1 MYPFFEVAV
10 KRFDDGL
17 QQCAIGDQK
26 AFRFSCLMGED
37 GLPQGNSPV
46 LKKALA
52 GDPQDA
58 AAADTN
64 SLMATLAG
72 SAMEQ
77 LSDIEPGKA
86 LVLQAAADCFMD
98 AGFSATSIDD
108 VAARLGATKGRVYHY
123 YRSKADLFFD
133 VHRTGMRIN
142 LSSIEPIAAGDGS
155 ALERLKAMCER
166 HLFNML
172 NSINFQRVVMQ
183 GVEMHLTGRTSPRER
198 EKLKLLMQER
208 EQYELCFQG
217 VLLQGLKDG
226 IFEFDNPSFASKAF
240 LAILNN
246 PVIWYQKRENETEN
260 TRQAIID
267 QFTRF
272 ALKSVTAT
280 PNSNLKSGA

>member
-1 MYPFFEVAV
+1 M
-10 KRFDDGL
+10 
-17 QQCAIGDQK
+17 
-26 AFRFSCLMGED
+26 S
-37 GLPQGNSPV
+37 QGNSPV
-46 LKKALA
+46 LKEELA
-52 GDPQDA
+52 GDARDA
-58 AAADTN
+58 TAPDAI
-64 SLMATLAG
+64 SLKATLAG

-77 LSDIEPGKA
+77 LSDIETGKA

-142 LSSIEPIAAGDGS
+142 LSSIEPIAAGEGDCLIK
-155 ALERLKAMCER
+155 LEAMCKR

-208 EQYELCFQG
+208 EQYELLFQG
-217 VLLQGLKDG
+217 VLLQGRKEG
-226 IFEFDNPSFASKAF
+226 VFEFDNPSFASKAF

-246 PVIWYQKRENETEN
+246 PVIWYQKRKNETEN

-280 PNSNLKSGA
+280 SNSTLKSGA